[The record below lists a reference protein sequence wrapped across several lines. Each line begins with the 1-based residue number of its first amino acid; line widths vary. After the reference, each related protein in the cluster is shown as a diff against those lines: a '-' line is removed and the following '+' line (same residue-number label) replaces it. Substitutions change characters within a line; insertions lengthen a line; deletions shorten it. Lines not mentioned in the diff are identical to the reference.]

1 MGLEGFLVSVEKDRV
16 LLVMDEEHIKITHR
30 K

>member
-1 MGLEGFLVSVEKDRV
+1 MGLEGFLVSVEKDSV